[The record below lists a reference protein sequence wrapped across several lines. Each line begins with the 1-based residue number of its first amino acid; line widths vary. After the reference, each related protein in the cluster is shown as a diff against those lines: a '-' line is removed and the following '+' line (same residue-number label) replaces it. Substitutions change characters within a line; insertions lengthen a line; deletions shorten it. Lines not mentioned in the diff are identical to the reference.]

1 MKRATRLGY
10 AREKRAGMLML
21 APFLILFFIFTVLPI
36 LSSVVLS
43 FFTYD
48 MISAPSFYG
57 IGNYIKM
64 LTGDDMFPKTL
75 RNTLLFAIVTGPLGY
90 LLSFGLAWMI
100 NELNR
105 FLRTALSFLF
115 YAPALAGN
123 VYLIWQVLFSGDS
136 YGYINSLLLSLG
148 LITEPVQWLKSA
160 VYTMPVV
167 MLVQLWMSMGVSFLA
182 NIAGLQNVN
191 PELYEAGCIDG
202 IRNRWA
208 ELWYIT
214 LPSMK
219 SILLF
224 GAVMQ
229 IQSAFSIGTVVTQ
242 LAGFPSVNY
251 STDTLVTHLM
261 DVGTSRYELGYASAL
276 SVFLFVLMALTRM
289 VIGKLISSTGR

>member
-191 PELYEAGCIDG
+191 PELYEAGWHRRHTQPLGRIVVYYAAVYEIHSFIWCGDANSVGVFHWSRRHTAGRVPERQLFHRYTGNASDG
-202 IRNRWA
+202 RGHQSVRAGLCFCTVCVPVCTDGLDTYGDRQTDFVNR
-208 ELWYIT
+208 
-214 LPSMK
+214 
-219 SILLF
+219 
-224 GAVMQ
+224 
-229 IQSAFSIGTVVTQ
+229 
-242 LAGFPSVNY
+242 
-251 STDTLVTHLM
+251 
-261 DVGTSRYELGYASAL
+261 
-276 SVFLFVLMALTRM
+276 
-289 VIGKLISSTGR
+289 

>member
-115 YAPALAGN
+115 YAPALAGQCVFN
-123 VYLIWQVLFSGDS
+123 LAGAVQRGQLRLYQQSAIVAGTDHGAGSVAEKC
-136 YGYINSLLLSLG
+136 G
-148 LITEPVQWLKSA
+148 L
-160 VYTMPVV
+160 YH
-167 MLVQLWMSMGVSFLA
+167 
-182 NIAGLQNVN
+182 
-191 PELYEAGCIDG
+191 AGCH
-202 IRNRWA
+202 A
-208 ELWYIT
+208 
-214 LPSMK
+214 
-219 SILLF
+219 
-224 GAVMQ
+224 GAVVDEYGG
-229 IQSAFSIGTVVTQ
+229 IV
-242 LAGFPSVNY
+242 
-251 STDTLVTHLM
+251 
-261 DVGTSRYELGYASAL
+261 SR
-276 SVFLFVLMALTRM
+276 
-289 VIGKLISSTGR
+289 